1 MKRIT
6 ILFLLVSSLVYSQKK
21 RSTKVGSVTKEEVQ
35 MASYEKDTT
44 ANALVLYEHANTYLS
59 ERDNLDFKTDYYH
72 RIKLF
77 DRKSFHRA
85 TVKIRLYQ
93 KEKSKDIEA
102 YSYNIED
109 GVVKKTKLVA
119 KEIFKNQLDENWK
132 EVVFT
137 IPNINEGTVIE
148 YQYSVVTPYLSI
160 DDWYF
165 QSDIPKLESDF
176 SISYLGNYKYNSRLI
191 GFQKFSKNEQKVEK
205 RCVNIP
211 GVGYGNCANFY
222 YGMQDVPAFKEED
235 YMLSKENFLSRIS
248 FDLISITNTDGRIK
262 KYTQTWKD
270 ADMSIKDDFLDGQ
283 TSKKKFFFKNLPK
296 PILEITNPLEKAE
309 KIYQYIQNRFAWDGR
324 YWTQKRINLKEV
336 FEERNGSVDAINLS
350 LYNSLQAANIESY
363 IVMIATRNR
372 GLPTR
377 LYPITT
383 DFNYVIVKAVVGDK
397 TYFLDATDKF
407 LPFGQIP
414 LRSLNGEGRVLDF
427 IKGSYW
433 EEIQPAVKTSTKISV
448 NVTMDENVVFTG
460 NISVEKKG
468 YHAIDTRRDL
478 SKMGE
483 DDYLENLENT
493 SVDYEI
499 EDYKVQNLN
508 DLNESLLETLKLE
521 SDEGAVSSDKILI
534 NPFLFYRF
542 SENPFKLKTRNYPV
556 DFGYPTRYT
565 YIISLKTPK
574 EYKVTKKPETVGFKL
589 PNNGGMF
596 LLRVGEVKDGTIT
609 LNYRYQIKKRIFSTE
624 EYHYLKEFL
633 NKIIKIQASHIELEK
648 I

>member
-1 MKRIT
+1 MKKIA
-6 ILFLLVSSLVYSQKK
+6 ILLLLVTTLGYSQKK
-21 RSTKVGSVTKEEVQ
+21 RSTKVGLATKEEIQ

-44 ANALVLYEHANTYLS
+44 ANALVLFEHANTYLS
-59 ERDNLDFKTDYYH
+59 ERDNLNFKTDYYH
-72 RIKLF
+72 RVKLF

-102 YSYNIED
+102 YSYNLEN

-119 KEIFKNQLDENWK
+119 KEIYKKELDQNWK

-137 IPNINEGTVIE
+137 IPNIEEGTVIE
-148 YQYSVVTPYLSI
+148 YQYSVITPYLSL

-165 QSDIPKLESDF
+165 QSDIPKLKSDY
-176 SISYLGNYKYNSRLI
+176 SISYLGNYRYNSRLV
-191 GFQKFSKNEQKVEK
+191 GYQKFTKNEQKVEK
-205 RCVNIP
+205 RCVKVP
-211 GVGYGNCANFY
+211 GLGYGDCASFY
-222 YGMQDVPAFKEED
+222 YGMEDVPAFEEED
-235 YMLSKENFLSRIS
+235 YMLSKENFMSRIS
-248 FDLISITNTDGRIK
+248 FDLISITSTDGGKK
-262 KYTQTWKD
+262 KYTKTWKD
-270 ADMSIKDDFLDGQ
+270 ADRSFKDDFLDGQ
-283 TSKKKFFFKNLPK
+283 TSKKKFFAKNLPTS
-296 PILEITNPLEKAE
+296 ILEVTNPLEKA
-309 KIYQYIQNRFAWDGR
+309 KGIYQYIQSRFAWNGR
-324 YWTQKRINLKEV
+324 YWTQKRIKLKDA
-336 FEERNGSVDAINLS
+336 FEEQNGSVDAINLS

-363 IVMIATRNR
+363 IVMIATRDR

-377 LYPITT
+377 LYPVTT
-383 DFNYVIVKAVVGDK
+383 DFNYVIVKAVVGGK
-397 TYFLDATDKF
+397 TYFLDATDRF

-414 LRSLNGEGRVLDF
+414 LRGLNGEGRVLDF
-427 IKGSYW
+427 KKGSYW
-433 EEIQPAVKTSTKISV
+433 EAIQPAVKTSTKIRV
-448 NVTMDENVVFTG
+448 NVAMDENVTFTG
-460 NISVEKKG
+460 DISVEKKG
-468 YHAIDTRRDL
+468 YHAIETRREL
-478 SKMGE
+478 SKIGE

-508 DLNESLLETLKLE
+508 NLNESLLETLTLE
-521 SDEGAVSSDKILI
+521 SDESDASSDRILV

-565 YIISLKTPK
+565 YVISLTIPK
-574 EYKVTKKPETVGFKL
+574 EYKVTKKPESTGFKL

-596 LLRVGEVKDGTIT
+596 VLRVGEVKDGKIT
-609 LNYRYQIKKRIFSTE
+609 LNYRYLIKKRVFSTE

-633 NKIIKIQASHIELEK
+633 NKIIKIQTSHIELEK

>member
-6 ILFLLVSSLVYSQKK
+6 ILLLLVSSLVYSQKK

-93 KEKSKDIEA
+93 KEKSKGIEA

-119 KEIFKNQLDENWK
+119 KEIYKKQLDQNWK

-137 IPNINEGTVIE
+137 IPNINKGTVIE

-350 LYNSLQAANIESY
+350 LYNSLKAANIESY

-372 GLPTR
+372 GMPTR

-383 DFNYVIVKAVVGDK
+383 DFNYVIVKAVVGNK

-433 EEIQPAVKTSTKISV
+433 EEIQPAVKTSTKIRV
-448 NVTMDENVVFTG
+448 NIAMDENVVFTG

-508 DLNESLLETLKLE
+508 NLNESLLETLKLE
-521 SDEGAVSSDKILI
+521 SDEGAVSSDKILV

-565 YIISLKTPK
+565 YIISLKIPK